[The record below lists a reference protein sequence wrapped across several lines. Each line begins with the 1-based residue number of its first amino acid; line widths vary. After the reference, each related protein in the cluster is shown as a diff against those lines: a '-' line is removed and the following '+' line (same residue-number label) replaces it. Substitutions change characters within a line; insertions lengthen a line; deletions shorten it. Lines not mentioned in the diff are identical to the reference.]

1 MRHFVLVLVGIS
13 FLSVAAVSAQDP
25 KQVET
30 GKQLFSSKQCV
41 KCHQI
46 EGRGNKANKLD
57 GVASKVNAAD
67 MRKWLTNPKDMEA
80 TLDHKPKIT
89 MSSKKV
95 PLSSSEVDALI
106 AYLQTLK

>member
-1 MRHFVLVLVGIS
+1 MRHFVLALAGIS
-13 FLSVAAVSAQDP
+13 LVSIAVLSAQDP
-25 KQVET
+25 KLEA

-57 GVASKVNAAD
+57 GVASKVSAAD
-67 MRKWLTNPKDMEA
+67 MRKWLTNPKEMEA

-89 MSSKKV
+89 MSSKKA
-95 PLSSSEVDALI
+95 PLTNAEVDALV